1 MNFYLTLPG
10 GASSVTYPDND
21 PEGYKVKLPKDIF
34 LPRDYWEVGLATISF
49 SDLVRDKDFLN
60 IQSEYPLTVEQKM
73 LVKKK

>member
-1 MNFYLTLPG
+1 MNFYLTLAG

-21 PEGYKVKLPKDIF
+21 PEGYKVKLPKEIF

-49 SDLVRDKDFLN
+49 SDLVSDKDFLN